1 MPRTKKIAVVDG
13 DDTRAD
19 LARALSTKGWVV
31 SSHPSIGDAMR
42 RLATDPP
49 DLLIVDMRLS
59 DGCGLNLIDLLR
71 GSAGERIPTIVLSSV
86 VDEQDVMRGF
96 AAGAIDYVGK
106 PYRMEELL
114 ARCRIHLTRFSDTEL
129 SAKTPDVPMIEGL
142 AFGRYRIV
150 RELGRGGYGVVY
162 LAEDPVEN
170 RLVAVKVCSPPP
182 NDDEGH
188 AKPRFIRET
197 YALASVRSPHVVRI
211 LDVGSVRGR
220 LYYAMEHLTGSSLM
234 TWVNR
239 NGPVSEAE
247 ARPLLHGLLRA
258 IIAVDSVGIMHRDIK
273 PSNVILRDD
282 RLDQPVLIDFG
293 LAKQESDRDL
303 SASSDQFLMGTPSF
317 MPPEVIRGA
326 QHDRRGDL
334 WSLGLTIRYALTASD
349 LYPGLSGYTL
359 LRAIESSTPAA
370 PASVRTTAAF
380 AALLS
385 SLCSNDPKGRPADAQ
400 TALTMLEAC
409 LDPPL
414 TSKAVDMDDTKTGRR
429 PGYDL
434 GQEIEDAPP
443 QQ

>member
-13 DDTRAD
+13 DDARAD
-19 LARALSTKGWVV
+19 LARALSSKGWIV

-49 DLLIVDMRLS
+49 DLLVVDMRLP

-71 GSAGERIPTIVLSSV
+71 GPNGERVPTIVVSSV

-114 ARCRIHLTRFSDTEL
+114 ARCRIHLTRFSDAEL
-129 SAKTPDVPMIEGL
+129 SAKTPEVPMIEGL
-142 AFGRYRIV
+142 AFGRYRLV

-162 LAEDPVEN
+162 LAEDPVEG

-182 NDDEGH
+182 GDDEGH

-197 YALASVRSPHVVRI
+197 YALASVRSPNVVRI

-220 LYYAMEHLTGSSLM
+220 LYYAMEHLTGSSLL
-234 TWVNR
+234 TWVQR
-239 NGPVSEAE
+239 NGPVSERD
-247 ARPLLHGLLRA
+247 ARMLLRGLLSA
-258 IIAVDSVGIMHRDIK
+258 IVAVDSVGILHRDIK

-282 RLDQPVLIDFG
+282 RLDQPILIDFG

-303 SASSDQFLMGTPSF
+303 SASSDQFLMGTPSY

-334 WSLGLTIRYALTASD
+334 WSLGLTIRYALTGED
-349 LYPGLSGYTL
+349 LHPGLTGYAL
-359 LRAIESSTPAA
+359 LRAIESSTNVPA
-370 PASVRTTAAF
+370 PVLRMTPAF
-380 AALLS
+380 ALILS
-385 SLCSNDPKGRPADAQ
+385 SLCSNAPAGRPASAREVMSALDA
-400 TALTMLEAC
+400 C
-409 LDPPL
+409 IDPPQTRRL
-414 TSKAVDMDDTKTGRR
+414 TDDDETKTGKR
-429 PGYDL
+429 PGYDPR
-434 GQEIEDAPP
+434 GGPDATP